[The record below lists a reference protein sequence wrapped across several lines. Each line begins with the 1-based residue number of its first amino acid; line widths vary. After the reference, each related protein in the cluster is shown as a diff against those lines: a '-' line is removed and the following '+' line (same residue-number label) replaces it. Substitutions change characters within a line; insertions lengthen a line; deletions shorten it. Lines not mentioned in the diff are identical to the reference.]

1 MTVSL
6 FSGEDQQR
14 VQGDD
19 GARVDAGHERPG
31 GEGEA
36 GPEAQR
42 AERIFGQEVCV
53 LQLMLLLCLS
63 VLHRCSLPYGSSQPQ
78 HFHF

>member
-1 MTVSL
+1 MWYTVIVCSDELDVTVSL

-19 GARVDAGHERPG
+19 GARVDAGHQRPG

-36 GPEAQR
+36 GPEAQG
-42 AERIFGQEVCV
+42 AERITGQEVCCCCSSCLCF
-53 LQLMLLLCLS
+53 LQRESMM
-63 VLHRCSLPYGSSQPQ
+63 
-78 HFHF
+78 